1 MAQNQP
7 PKNKILITGDF
18 TVDWNI
24 AYRKNTPKV
33 ATNHWNP
40 KNLTQACRQPGGAA
54 LLADLVHHVINSLP
68 PDRKNLYDLTSP
80 GAPQANVP
88 PDDSRF
94 HHSFAIWSQFPGDQ
108 GKVWRVKTFLGL
120 DPARANNLSK
130 AKDPNLSPGKDADL
144 VILDDAGLGFRDHPE
159 RWPEILSDPEQNPWV
174 IVKMAQPVARGP
186 LWNHLVQH
194 NTDRLIVI
202 TPANDL
208 RLTEVQ
214 ISKGLSWERTAQDMV
229 WELVHNP
236 RVNSLARSAHVIL
249 SFGLEG
255 AVLMSR
261 GKRHGEETSIASQGE
276 LFFDPQ
282 ATEGTWKHAYP
293 GGMIGYTTC
302 LTASIIH
309 QLMLNPGQPDIHQ
322 GIQAG
327 FSALREL
334 HKEGYE
340 EKTDSNGRSEVIFPY
355 RHIAQTITQDG
366 RPLARVAIQDP
377 VRSLHR
383 TMESAEPESQP
394 EFWTILHDRHRHDL
408 DSVAEQTVLRGI
420 KNALPDV
427 PFGTFGYLVTVDR
440 QEIESFRTICTLVD
454 EYLQIDQPKRPLS
467 IGVFGA
473 PGSGKSF
480 GITQVAKSLAPGK
493 IQKLEFNLSQMN
505 SPGELPDALHQV
517 RDLNLN
523 GKIPLVFW
531 DEFDTSLGDRPL
543 GWLRYFLAP
552 MQDGAFRE
560 GQIIHPIGR
569 SIFVFAG
576 GTSHTMHDFGKR
588 LSEEEARAAKVP
600 DFTSRLKG
608 YVDVLG
614 PNPQQGKDDPYFIIR
629 RAIVFR
635 SLLLRNHSALFHE
648 DGGLQ
653 TLKIDRGVLR
663 AFLHISH
670 YTHGIRSME
679 TILTMSQLSGKT
691 RFARSSLPSES
702 QLDLHVSGQEFL
714 SLVQEVNL
722 EGDILERL
730 ARFHHQI
737 FCQQMEG
744 KGYRYGPTTD
754 EQQKTHSALL
764 PWNELPEHEKEQNR
778 SAVRDI
784 PQKLSQIGYVMVPAR
799 SNEPAEFPRG
809 KEDLETL
816 AKIEH
821 ERWMKTKL
829 EDGWEYA
836 PQTDKEKKRHKALL
850 PWEDQRLAEKEKDK
864 DRDLIRAIPKL
875 LSKIGYT
882 VVDINNDR
890 QEARR

>member
-7 PKNKILITGDF
+7 PKTKILITGDF

-24 AYRKNTPKV
+24 AYRKNTPK
-33 ATNHWNP
+33 TTTDHWNP

-54 LLADLVHHVINSLP
+54 LLADLVQYVINSLP
-68 PDRKNLYDLTSP
+68 PDQKNSYDLTSP

-94 HHSFAIWSQFPGDQ
+94 HHSFAIWSRFPGVQ
-108 GKVWRVKTFLGL
+108 GMAWRVKIFLGL
-120 DPARANNLSK
+120 DPAKNLPAAIS
-130 AKDPNLSPGKDADL
+130 DHPGPPPVKDADL
-144 VILDDAGLGFRDHPE
+144 VFIDDAGLGFRDQPDM
-159 RWPEILSDPEQNPWV
+159 WPAVLSNPNVSPWIV
-174 IVKMAQPVARGP
+174 VKMARPVARGP
-186 LWNHLVQH
+186 LWDHLVQNH
-194 NTDRLIVI
+194 PDRLIVI
-202 TPANDL
+202 TPGNDL

-214 ISKGLSWERTAQDMV
+214 ISKGLSWERTAQDVV

-236 RVNSLARSAHVIL
+236 RVNSLARSTYVIL
-249 SFGLEG
+249 SFGSEG

-261 GKRHGEETSIASQGE
+261 GTRHGENTPIASQGE

-282 ATEGTWKHAYP
+282 SIEGTWKHAYP

-302 LTASIIH
+302 LTASIVH

-334 HKEGYE
+334 HKKGYKE
-340 EKTDSNGRSEVIFPY
+340 NTDTNGRSEVIFPY
-355 RHIAQTITQDG
+355 EDITQTIIQD
-366 RPLARVAIQDP
+366 RQPLARVAIQDP
-377 VRSLHR
+377 VRSLAR
-383 TMESAEPESQP
+383 TMESADSGAQP
-394 EFWTILHDRHRHDL
+394 EFWTILHDRHRQDL
-408 DSVAEQTVLRGI
+408 DRVAEQTVLKGI
-420 KNALPDV
+420 TNALPDV
-427 PFGTFGYLVTVDR
+427 PFGTFGFLTTVDR

-454 EYLQIDQPKRPLS
+454 EYLQKDQPKRPLS

-517 RDLNLN
+517 RDLNLE

-531 DEFDTSLGDRPL
+531 DEFDTSLGDKPL

-576 GTSHTMHDFGKR
+576 GTSHTMQAFGKG

-629 RAIVFR
+629 RAIVLR
-635 SLLLRNHSALFHE
+635 SLLLRNHPALFQE
-648 DGGLQ
+648 EAGLQ

-679 TILTMSQLSGKT
+679 TILTMSQLSGKN
-691 RFARSSLPSES
+691 RFSRSSLPSES

-714 SLVQEVNL
+714 SLVQKVNL
-722 EGDILERL
+722 EGEILERL

-737 FCQQMEG
+737 FCQQMEE
-744 KGYRYGPTTD
+744 KGYQYGPTTD

-764 PWNELPEHEKEQNR
+764 PWEELPEHEKEQNR

-821 ERWMKTKL
+821 KRWMKTKL

-836 PQTDKEKKRHKALL
+836 PQTDKPNKRHKALL
-850 PWEDQRLAEKEKDK
+850 PWKDQRLAEKEKDK

-875 LSKIGYT
+875 LTKIGYT
-882 VVDINNDR
+882 VVDIQDDE
-890 QEARR
+890 QGS